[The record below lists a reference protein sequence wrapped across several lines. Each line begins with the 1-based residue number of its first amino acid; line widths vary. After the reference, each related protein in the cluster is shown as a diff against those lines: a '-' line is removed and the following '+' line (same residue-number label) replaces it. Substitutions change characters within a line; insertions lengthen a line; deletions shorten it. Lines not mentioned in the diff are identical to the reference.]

1 MADVVDPN
9 PQYSVSCLKTD
20 KSEISMPKHYLTAV
34 FAAGFVACVTSGPMT
49 AVAAPLIT
57 PEEAALPPQ
66 KGAVPNSGR
75 GITRGPKIQVPDA
88 EAAQASPMRFQVKFQ
103 TFGGSSIDLDALKVS
118 YLKSPVVDLT
128 SRIKPFAQPTGIDMP
143 EAQLPPGEHL
153 VRIDIRDSEGRTAS
167 TSFLLKIAP

>member
-1 MADVVDPN
+1 MIK
-9 PQYSVSCLKTD
+9 QLLKP
-20 KSEISMPKHYLTAV
+20 I
-34 FAAGFVACVTSGPMT
+34 FAAAFLAIVAPGPIA

-57 PEEAALPPQ
+57 AEEAALPPQ

-75 GITRGPKIQVPDA
+75 GITRGPKIQVSEV
-88 EAAQASPMRFQVKFQ
+88 EAATQTSPMRFI
-103 TFGGSSIDLDALKVS
+103 SSSRLSEDRRSISIALKMT

-128 SRIKPFAQPTGIDMP
+128 SRIKPFAQAAGIDMP

-153 VRIDIRDSEGRTAS
+153 VRIDIKDSEGRTAS